1 MEEVVDSI
9 VSSVSKWESKREEF
23 DGVRLEGRNRSWT
36 AIVKV
41 VCCAKNM
48 LQVSWVS
55 PLVGILKL
63 NFDGSF
69 AQTS

>member
-1 MEEVVDSI
+1 MEEVVDST
-9 VSSVSKWESKREEF
+9 VWSVSKWVSKREEF
-23 DGVRLEGRNRSWT
+23 DGVPLEGRNRSWT
-36 AIVKV
+36 ALVKGG
-41 VCCAKNM
+41 CCAKNM
-48 LQVSWVS
+48 LQVYWVS